1 MTLVIHL
8 AWIFI
13 IACRYAG
20 IIAVY
25 AGVALFGFYFIG
37 GNARSKN
44 NAVPTSSWLGKGP
57 RLGMKIAGVGAAVDP
72 GRLGHPAIPARRQ
85 LTRGRRLAKACG

>member
-8 AWIFI
+8 AWILI

-44 NAVPTSSWLGKGP
+44 NAVPASSWLGAGP
-57 RLGMKIAGVGAAVDP
+57 KIGMKIAGVG
-72 GRLGHPAIPARRQ
+72 L
-85 LTRGRRLAKACG
+85 LMMACAWALELFMPNGT